1 MGTVVF
7 PFANLKI
14 YLDADIKVRAQRRL
28 KQSNDSETMKD
39 LQIRDENDMNRD
51 QSPLKIPENSLYI
64 DNTNMDMVEVVKIVK
79 ENLKLQ

>member
-14 YLDADIKVRAQRRL
+14 YLDADIEVRAQRRL